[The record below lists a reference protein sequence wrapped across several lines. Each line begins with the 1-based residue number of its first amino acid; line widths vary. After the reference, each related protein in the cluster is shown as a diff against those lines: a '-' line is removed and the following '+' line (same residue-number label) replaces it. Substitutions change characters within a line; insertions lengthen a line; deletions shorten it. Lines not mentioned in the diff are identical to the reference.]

1 MINKDDDDRETFQE
15 WAERRWREN
24 GEDVPERGTEAW
36 QVKYEAFIDYAFE
49 DLSKRSKKENA
60 QKKRARRRSAAR

>member
-1 MINKDDDDRETFQE
+1 MINKDDDEHETFQD

-24 GEDVPERGTEAW
+24 GEVVPERGSPEW

-60 QKKRARRRSAAR
+60 QKKRARRRGATR